1 MLTIAYYF
9 LQVVL
14 CSGMMMGYYWL
25 VLRNK
30 RFHQYNRF
38 YLLAI
43 ALLSWIVPLIKIRW
57 NSTSAISQEPQVM
70 QFLSVVADNNS
81 QIEQAIYTKGFEWDW
96 NYLVIGMY
104 AVVSLVLLLGMIR
117 SLIRLYRLLQH
128 HSCKN
133 VGDVYLILT
142 QAKGTPFSFFR
153 YIFWNEEID
162 IRSESG
168 KQILQHELTHVQQKH
183 SFDKLFIQAMLIAG
197 WFNPFFWLLRKEM
210 DMIHEFIAD
219 KKAVNNGDTASL
231 AQMLLT
237 AAYPQQKFSLTHP
250 FFFSPIKRRLQML
263 TNNKNPRFSYIRRLV
278 VLPLLAIVVVLF
290 AFRNKD
296 QRENTT
302 LSLSTVMEN
311 VKDEIT
317 GQGGNKAITVFD
329 QAILNKT
336 CTVVIDAGHGG
347 SDKGA
352 TGLDG
357 TTESELALAL
367 AKKIK
372 ELNGNEKINIV
383 LTRESDTYY
392 SVEQKAKQA
401 NDLAPD
407 LFVSLHC
414 NEAPGVKKAS
424 VNKPE
429 LTGIEI
435 FVPSKE
441 AGAYYNGSVTLANML
456 SGSMKGLDAK
466 MLGIKSRKKGVYVL
480 ENVQSPAVLIETG
493 FVDNKND
500 LAKLKDA
507 SYQKEMAQSILQG
520 INNYLSVQVQHGTP
534 VVKLNGDT
542 IVKGAEDVKIYAQGI
557 TINKEPGRNPLI
569 YIDGKKYEG
578 ALNTIIP
585 DDIASIDI
593 LKNESAIANYGA
605 EAKDGVI
612 LITTK
617 AFKIEGPVG
626 RSGIGGIAFKNTL
639 ANNPLIIV
647 DGTKV
652 SNDDLNLLN
661 PDKIASVN
669 VLKNESA
676 TSLYGEEGKNGVI
689 VITTKNA
696 PGEKYII
703 TDTIAYGQY
712 YPTPVRNGVIV
723 TTTKIGQGEKNM
735 LIDTIAPGK
744 NDGSPAKKVNNGSVT
759 GYGQNSWYAP
769 RPTMRLTG
777 YPAQVTLT
785 KRSEPYVEN
794 VKLENI
800 ATGTNQTPATFPGGA
815 EAWDKYLMRNLDRA
829 IVKKNGGPPGKYT
842 AVVSFIVDKEGNLS
856 EIVAEND
863 PGYGTKQEAIRI
875 IAKGPNWVPAM
886 LDGKKVIYRAK
897 QKITWVVMEDNNS
910 DQKGKGTISQT
921 TPSENGKGIIPVSFP
936 GGLPAWTKYLERY
949 LSKDLPVKK
958 GAPPGKYTVQ
968 LAFNVAED
976 GNVSNVRSEN
986 DPGYGIKEEAIR
998 LIAKG
1003 PKWKPATQ
1011 NGKNIP
1017 SVHRQSITW
1026 FVAEPANDVKTNNA
1040 VLEKPVNTNKDKR
1053 TAKEIEFEN
1062 KLAAAKAGNQKT
1074 FFTIDGV
1081 SCVTSAGGSWAALD
1095 ATTNIVIVNGK
1106 RMTPQELNAKY
1117 KRSDFVLLSASES
1130 NETIKKYGKG
1140 VLLVSSK
1147 TLTFKEMQGLLQSI

>member
-57 NSTSAISQEPQVM
+57 NSSSAIGQEPQVM
-70 QFLSVVADNNS
+70 QFLSVVAESNS
-81 QIEQAIYTKGFEWDW
+81 QIEQVIQTKGFEWDW
-96 NYLVIGMY
+96 NYLVIGLY
-104 AVVSLVLLLGMIR
+104 AVVSLILLFGMIR
-117 SLIRLYRLLQH
+117 SLVRLYRLLQH

-263 TNNKNPRFSYIRRLV
+263 TNNKNPRFSYIRRLI

-290 AFRNKD
+290 AFRNKE

-302 LSLSTVMEN
+302 LSLATVMEN

-317 GQGGNKAITVFD
+317 GQGGNKMITVFD

-336 CTVVIDAGHGG
+336 YTVVIDAGHGG
-347 SDKGA
+347 TDKGA

-392 SVEQKAKQA
+392 SVVQKAKQA

-414 NEAPGVKKAS
+414 NETPGVKKAPA
-424 VNKPE
+424 NKPV

-435 FVPSKE
+435 FVPTKE
-441 AGAYYNGSVTLANML
+441 VAAYYDGSVTLANML
-456 SGSMKGLDAK
+456 SGSMKGLNEK
-466 MLGIKSRKKGVYVL
+466 MLGIKSRKQGIYVL
-480 ENVQSPAVLIETG
+480 NNVQSPAVLIETG

-500 LAKLKDA
+500 LARLKDA

-534 VVKLNGDT
+534 VVKLDGDT
-542 IVKGAEDVKIYAQGI
+542 IVKGTDQVKVYAQGI
-557 TINKEPGRNPLI
+557 TIQKEAGRNPLI

-578 ALNTIIP
+578 DLNTISP

-593 LKNESAIANYGA
+593 LKDASATANYGP

-626 RSGIGGIAFKNTL
+626 RSGIGGVDFKNTL
-639 ANNPLIIV
+639 ANNPLFIV
-647 DGTKV
+647 DGIKIT
-652 SNDDLNLLN
+652 NDDLNLLDPN
-661 PDKIASVN
+661 KIASIN

-676 TSLYGEEGKNGVI
+676 TALYGEEGKNGVLL
-689 VITTKNA
+689 ITTKESQ
-696 PGEKYII
+696 GEKDMI
-703 TDTIAYGQY
+703 TDTIAFGKYYGSAFRGSNNIS
-712 YPTPVRNGVIV
+712 VSGF
-723 TTTKIGQGEKNM
+723 
-735 LIDTIAPGK
+735 GK
-744 NDGSPAKKVNNGSVT
+744 NA
-759 GYGQNSWYAP
+759 WYAP
-769 RPTMRLTG
+769 RPTKRLTG
-777 YPAQVTLT
+777 YPVQVTIT
-785 KRSEPYVEN
+785 KRSEPYVED
-794 VKLENI
+794 VKLDNLV
-800 ATGTNQTPATFPGGA
+800 TGSVQTPAAFPGGA
-815 EAWDKYLMRNLDRA
+815 EAWEKYLMRNLNRT
-829 IVKKNGGPPGKYT
+829 IVKKNGGPPGTYT
-842 AVVSFIVDKEGNLS
+842 VVVSFIVDKEGNLS

-863 PGYGTKQEAIRI
+863 PGYGTKQEAIRMI
-875 IAKGPNWVPAM
+875 TKGPKWVPAM
-886 LDGKKVIYRAK
+886 QDGKTVIYRAK
-897 QKITWVVMEDNNS
+897 QKISWVVAEENNS
-910 DQKGKGTISQT
+910 AGKGNGNISQT
-921 TPSENGKGIIPVSFP
+921 IPSETGKGITPAAFP
-936 GGLPAWTKYLERY
+936 GGLPAWTKYLERN
-949 LSKDLPVKK
+949 LSKDIPADK

-968 LAFNVAED
+968 LVFTVAAD
-976 GNVSNVRSEN
+976 GSISNLYSEN
-986 DPGYGIKEEAIR
+986 NPGYGTKEEAIR

-1003 PKWKPATQ
+1003 PKWKPATK
-1011 NGKNIP
+1011 NGESIN
-1017 SVHRQSITW
+1017 SVHKQSITW
-1026 FVAEPANDVKTNNA
+1026 FVSKPDIDVKTNKTS
-1040 VLEKPVNTNKDKR
+1040 LEKPDNTNKDKS
-1053 TAKEIEFEN
+1053 ALKEIEFET
-1062 KLAAAKAGNQKT
+1062 KLKAVMAGNQKT
-1074 FFTIDGV
+1074 FFTVNGI
-1081 SCVTSAGGSWAALD
+1081 SCVISAGGSSAALD
-1095 ATTNIVIVNGK
+1095 ATTSIVIVNGK
-1106 RMTPQELNAKY
+1106 RMTPEELNAKY
-1117 KRSDFVLLSASES
+1117 KRSDFILVSASES
-1130 NETIKKYGKG
+1130 SETIKKYGKG

-1147 TLTFKEMQGLLQSI
+1147 LLTVKEIQDLLRSV